1 MPVSQDPRDLLFTD
15 LQGED
20 SNLEDVLASG
30 LDGDLSER
38 VPALIELLDRGE
50 PDHQLFAAVLL
61 LGWGR
66 AEGFEALSR
75 WAAAPEDVPWRS
87 APVSR
92 DRFSGEDDSFGLL
105 AFALGMSGWLN
116 SSPELVAMQAR
127 AYRELLS
134 LYDRVAFG
142 RSLADALAGRRRMGA
157 LMVPDMV
164 AAVERGLDRLGA
176 PDRPGL
182 RFQLAALLVALAHH
196 DGASTVR
203 LAGPLLAGA
212 DGRTEREVAFALKLV
227 GSR

>member
-1 MPVSQDPRDLLFTD
+1 MSADPRDLLFTD

-20 SNLEDVLASG
+20 ANLEDVLASG

-38 VPALIELLDRGE
+38 VPALIGLLDRGE
-50 PDHQLFAAVLL
+50 PDHQLYAAVLL

-75 WAAAPEDVPWRS
+75 WAAAPDDVPWRS

-105 AFALGMSGWLN
+105 AFALATSGWLDRG
-116 SSPELVAMQAR
+116 PELVAMQVR

-142 RSLADALAGRRRMGA
+142 RWLADALDGRRDIGA
-157 LMVPDMV
+157 VVVPEVV
-164 AAVERGLDRLGA
+164 AAIERGLDRLAA

-182 RFQLAALLVALAHH
+182 RFQLAALLVALAPH

-203 LAGPLLAGA
+203 LAGPLLEGA